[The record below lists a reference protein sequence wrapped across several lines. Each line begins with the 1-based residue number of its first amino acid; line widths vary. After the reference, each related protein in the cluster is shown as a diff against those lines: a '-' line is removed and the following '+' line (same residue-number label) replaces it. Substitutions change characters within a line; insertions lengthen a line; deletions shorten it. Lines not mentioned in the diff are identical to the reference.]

1 MGDNSAMASHGG
13 HMGNISL
20 PSLSVTR
27 TLADLNFNTTTTK
40 SIFFTGVAVLVFLVT
55 TSNYSRKTTKNED
68 DNEDEGNPSS
78 LKSLLLFCYSCFI
91 KPHATAGTTG
101 TQQDALESFYRS
113 QADIYDAT
121 RGTLLKGREDMLA
134 LAASQLR
141 YKVEAGLGGLG
152 GAGDGLEKRQ
162 RNGKTCVTV
171 AGTGTGTRRKP
182 IWVDVGGGTGW
193 NIEAMAKFVNVSEF
207 FKTVYLVDFSPSLCE
222 VARKRFARLG
232 WENVRVICTD
242 ARKFRLED
250 YEDVDEGESGSGDSS
265 PSLSGWWGETK
276 PGRHAGAE
284 LITMSYSLSMMPD
297 YFSIIDSLESLLAP
311 HGLIAVVD
319 FYAQSKVDFTFRNYT
334 GGLMNRHVGYFARN
348 FWRSWFDADRVSLEP
363 ARRDY
368 LEYRFGTVL
377 TVNARN
383 NTLGAIPYYI
393 WLGCLKKP
401 FSTSSLPH
409 EIVEHIDAIATESPR
424 SSPRLVGKHSSSATN
439 ALAFAVG
446 RTAPEMR
453 SKAFNTAI
461 ENISANLPL
470 PSFFYQNHHWRI
482 YYDDQLPKHTQ
493 FNDEYIYAF
502 TWEDSRV
509 DRELLNLGPDDV
521 VLAITSAGDNILSY
535 LMQSP
540 ARVHAIDLNP
550 AQNHL
555 LELKV
560 ASFTTL
566 DYPDVWKIFGEGKH
580 PDFRS
585 LLISKLSPHLSGR
598 AFQYWLSNAHIFTDP
613 AGRGLYDTGGSRYAI
628 RFFRWISTL
637 FFCRSAV
644 RRLLSTPTL
653 EGQRSIYHTK
663 IRPCLLNR
671 FVNGLVLSSDA
682 FLWSALGV
690 PKNQVAMIEADYH
703 RRSISSSTT
712 PSSKEKPSRA
722 EAILHYT
729 TSTLDPVLSTSH
741 LASDNPYYL
750 VCVLGQYTRQ
760 CHPDYLSPAAHS
772 ILSAPGAFDGLR
784 IHTDEIQEVLARF
797 QPGTL
802 TVAVV
807 MDSMD
812 WFDPPSP
819 EEEKEGR
826 GKAREQVRRLNRAL
840 KVGGKVL
847 LRSAGVEPW
856 YVRVFVE
863 EGFGARRVGCRES
876 GRGDQECI
884 DRVNMYA
891 SCWILEKM
899 EDLEELV
906 DSA

>member
-1 MGDNSAMASHGG
+1 MASPG
-13 HMGNISL
+13 GNISNIS
-20 PSLSVTR
+20 PSSLSVTR
-27 TLADLNFNTTTTK
+27 TLADLNINLNNNTTK
-40 SIFFTGVAVLVFLVT
+40 SIIIASLAVLACLAAVSHSSSVSSQKK
-55 TSNYSRKTTKNED
+55 TSRND
-68 DNEDEGNPSS
+68 HEDEDQVEDSNTNPSS
-78 LKSLLLFCYSCFI
+78 LKSLLLFCYSCFL
-91 KPHATAGTTG
+91 KPHATAGSTG
-101 TQQDALESFYRS
+101 TQQDALESFYGS
-113 QADIYDAT
+113 QAGIYDAT

-134 LAASQLR
+134 LVAAQLR
-141 YKVEAGLGGLG
+141 HRFDVGLGGVQQ
-152 GAGDGLEKRQ
+152 D
-162 RNGKTCVTV
+162 GKT
-171 AGTGTGTRRKP
+171 AGTGKKP

-193 NIEAMAKFVNVSEF
+193 NIEAMGKLVDIPEF

-232 WENVRVICTD
+232 WDNVRVICTD

-250 YEDVDEGESGSGDSS
+250 YEDVDGESGSGSVPSS
-265 PSLSGWWGETK
+265 PSLSSWWEETGKK
-276 PGRHAGAE
+276 PGHKGAE

-297 YFSIIDSLESLLAP
+297 FFSITDSLESLLAP

-319 FYAQSKVDFTFRNYT
+319 FYAQSKVDYSFRNYT
-334 GGLMNRHVGYFARN
+334 GGLVNRHVGYFGRN
-348 FWRSWFDADRVSLEP
+348 FWRSWFDADRVSLDP

-383 NTLGAIPYYI
+383 YTLGAIPYYI
-393 WLGCLKKP
+393 WLGCHKKP
-401 FSTSSLPH
+401 FSTSSIPH

-424 SSPRLVGKHSSSATN
+424 SSPRLVGKHSPSSATN
-439 ALAFAVG
+439 ALVHAVD
-446 RTAPEMR
+446 RTAPEVR

-461 ENISANLPL
+461 ENIIANLPL

-509 DRELLNLGPDDV
+509 DKELLNLGPDDV
-521 VLAITSAGDNILSY
+521 VFAITSAGDNILSY

-550 AQNHL
+550 SQNHL

-560 ASFTTL
+560 ASFTAL

-585 LLISKLSPHLSGR
+585 LLISKLSPHLSSR
-598 AFQYWLSNAHIFTDP
+598 AFQYWLSNAHVFTDP
-613 AGRGLYDTGGSRYAI
+613 SGRGLYDTGGSRHAI

-637 FFCRSAV
+637 FLCRPAV
-644 RRLLSTPTL
+644 RQLLSTSTL
-653 EGQRSIYHTK
+653 EKQRSIYHTK

-671 FVNGLVLSSDA
+671 LVNGLVLSSDA

-690 PKNQVAMIEADYH
+690 PKNQVAMIESDY
-703 RRSISSSTT
+703 RSNH
-712 PSSKEKPSRA
+712 PHGSKKGTATRA
-722 EAILHYT
+722 QAILNYT

-741 LASDNPYYL
+741 LATDNPYYL
-750 VCVLGQYTRQ
+750 VCVLGHYTSR

-797 QPGTL
+797 KPGTL

-812 WFDPPSP
+812 WFDP
-819 EEEKEGR
+819 EEE

-847 LRSAGVEPW
+847 LRSAGLKPW

-863 EGFGARRVGCRES
+863 EGFEARRVGCRGS
-876 GRGDQECI
+876 GSSKQGGGSKECI

-891 SCWILEKM
+891 SCWILEKVNGL
-899 EDLEELV
+899 DQEELV
-906 DSA
+906 FA

>member
-1 MGDNSAMASHGG
+1 MASLGG
-13 HMGNISL
+13 DIGNISL
-20 PSLSVTR
+20 PVSVTR
-27 TLADLNFNTTTTK
+27 TLADLNLNNNTTK
-40 SIFFTGVAVLVFLVT
+40 SIITSVAVLACLAAV
-55 TSNYSRKTTKNED
+55 SYSHLSSSSLSSQKKSSKYDED
-68 DNEDEGNPSS
+68 DDEVDSNPNS
-78 LKSLLLFCYSCFI
+78 LKSLLLFCYSCFL
-91 KPHATAGTTG
+91 KPHATAGETG
-101 TQQDALESFYRS
+101 TQQDALESFYGS
-113 QADIYDAT
+113 QAGIYDAT

-134 LAASQLR
+134 LVAAQLR
-141 YKVEAGLGGLG
+141 YRAGL
-152 GAGDGLEKRQ
+152 K
-162 RNGKTCVTV
+162 N
-171 AGTGTGTRRKP
+171 P

-193 NIEAMAKFVNVSEF
+193 NIEAMANFVNVPEF

-232 WENVRVICTD
+232 WENVKVVCTD

-250 YEDVDEGESGSGDSS
+250 YEDVDEESRSEPSS
-265 PSLSGWWGETK
+265 PSLSSWWEETTKK
-276 PGRHAGAE
+276 PGHAGAE

-297 YFSIIDSLESLLAP
+297 YFSIVDSLESLLAP
-311 HGLIAVVD
+311 HGLLAVVD
-319 FYAQSKVDFTFRNYT
+319 FYAQSKVDFGFRNYT
-334 GGLMNRHVGYFARN
+334 GGLVNRHVGYFGRN

-383 NTLGAIPYYI
+383 NTLGVIPYYI
-393 WLGCLKKP
+393 WLGCHKKP

-424 SSPRLVGKHSSSATN
+424 SSPRLVGKHSSARN
-439 ALAFAVG
+439 ALAFAVD

-482 YYDDQLPKHTQ
+482 YYDDQLQKHAQ

-509 DRELLNLGPDDV
+509 DKELLNLGPDDV

-550 AQNHL
+550 TQNHL

-560 ASFTTL
+560 ASFTAL

-585 LLISKLSPHLSGR
+585 LLISKLSPHLSSR
-598 AFQYWLSNAHIFTDP
+598 AFQYWLSNAHIFTNP
-613 AGRGLYDTGGSRYAI
+613 SGRGLYDTGGSRYAI

-644 RRLLSTPTL
+644 RQLLSTSTL
-653 EGQRSIYHTK
+653 KEQRTIYQTK

-671 FVNGLVLSSDA
+671 LVNGLVLSSDA

-690 PKNQVAMIEADYH
+690 PKNQVAMIESDYH
-703 RRSISSSTT
+703 RSTS
-712 PSSKEKPSRA
+712 PSPGKQKPSRA
-722 EAILHYT
+722 QAILNYT

-741 LASDNPYYL
+741 LATDNPYYL
-750 VCVLGQYTRQ
+750 VCLLGHYTSQ

-772 ILSAPGAFDGLR
+772 ILSQPHAFDGLR

-797 QPGTL
+797 KPGTL
-802 TVAVV
+802 SVAVV

-819 EEEKEGR
+819 EEEKEGK

-856 YVRVFVE
+856 YVKVFVQ
-863 EGFGARRVGCRES
+863 EGFEARRVGCRSKE
-876 GRGDQECI
+876 GTECI

-891 SCWILEKM
+891 SCWVLEKV
-899 EDLEELV
+899 EGLEEL
-906 DSA
+906 DFA

>member
-1 MGDNSAMASHGG
+1 MASPG
-13 HMGNISL
+13 GNIGSIS
-20 PSLSVTR
+20 PTR
-27 TLADLNFNTTTTK
+27 TLLSDLNTTTTTTK
-40 SIFFTGVAVLVFLVT
+40 TIIITTSIAVLACIAAVSSSSSHQKKK
-55 TSNYSRKTTKNED
+55 TSKND
-68 DNEDEGNPSS
+68 EDEEEMDNNPNS
-78 LKSLLLFCYSCFI
+78 LKSLLLFCYSCFF
-91 KPHATAGTTG
+91 KPHAKAGTTE

-134 LAASQLR
+134 MVAAQLR
-141 YKVEAGLGGLG
+141 WKFDEAGPGLG
-152 GAGDGLEKRQ
+152 LVGIETGQKDEKRPQ
-162 RNGKTCVTV
+162 
-171 AGTGTGTRRKP
+171 GTGRKKP

-193 NIEAMAKFVNVSEF
+193 NIEAMAQFVDVPAF

-232 WENVRVICTD
+232 WENVKVVCMD

-250 YEDVDEGESGSGDSS
+250 YEDVDDEDSGSGPSS
-265 PSLSGWWGETK
+265 PSLSSWLEEKK
-276 PGRHAGAE
+276 PGHAGAE

-319 FYAQSKVDFTFRNYT
+319 FYAQSTVDFSFRNYT
-334 GGLMNRHVGYFARN
+334 GGLVNRHVGYFGRN

-383 NTLGAIPYYI
+383 YTLGVIPYYI
-393 WLGCLKKP
+393 WLGCHKKP

-424 SSPRLVGKHSSSATN
+424 SSPRLVGKRSASAPN
-439 ALAFAVG
+439 ALVYAVD
-446 RTAPEMR
+446 RTAPEMH

-482 YYDDQLPKHTQ
+482 YYDDQLQKHTQ

-509 DRELLNLGPDDV
+509 DKELLNLGPDDV

-560 ASFTTL
+560 AAFTAL
-566 DYPDVWKIFGEGKH
+566 DYSDVWKIFGEGKH

-585 LLISKLSPHLSGR
+585 LLISKLSPHLSSR
-598 AFQYWLSNAHIFTDP
+598 AFQYWLSNAHIFTNP
-613 AGRGLYDTGGSRYAI
+613 SGRGLYDTGGSRYAI

-637 FFCRSAV
+637 FLCRSAV
-644 RRLLSTPTL
+644 RQLLSASTL
-653 EGQRSIYHTK
+653 EEQRPIYHQK

-671 FVNGLVLSSDA
+671 LVNGLVLSSDA

-690 PKNQVAMIEADYH
+690 PKNQVAMIESDYLSH
-703 RRSISSSTT
+703 LSTATSQKAT
-712 PSSKEKPSRA
+712 PTRA
-722 EAILHYT
+722 QAILNYT
-729 TSTLDPVLSTSH
+729 TSTLDPVLSSSH
-741 LASDNPYYL
+741 LGTDNPYYL
-750 VCVLGQYTRQ
+750 VCLLGHYTRQ
-760 CHPDYLSPAAHS
+760 CHPDYLSPEAHS
-772 ILSAPGAFDGLR
+772 ILSQPHAFDGLR

-797 QPGTL
+797 KPGTL

-812 WFDPPSP
+812 WFDPPPSP
-819 EEEKEGR
+819 SSPGQKGGEQNN
-826 GKAREQVRRLNRAL
+826 KAREQVRRLNRAL

-847 LRSAGVEPW
+847 LRSAGLEPW
-856 YVRVFVE
+856 YVSIFVE
-863 EGFGARRVGCRES
+863 EGFDARRVGCRRSTE
-876 GRGDQECI
+876 GKEECI

-891 SCWILEKM
+891 SCWVLEKA
-899 EDLEELV
+899 EDVEREVPGLT
-906 DSA
+906 